1 MTAEDKATAQA
12 ACEPV
17 WANYT
22 EGIEDLLQKMIEVQ
36 K

>member
-1 MTAEDKATAQA
+1 MTAEDLAAAQS

-22 EGIEDLLQKMIEVQ
+22 KGIEDLLQKMVEIQ